1 MLLAGQIRRWSL
13 VALPAYTDRD
23 LQQREQDNMRQAVS
37 TLVEWGGQ
45 LAEASGNS
53 HFKFGAS
60 ESFHGIF
67 SQFKSTTS
75 RYGQHGSV
83 CRHKQRQQASL
94 PFIAFSGSNNGMEI
108 RPCGNICGSN
118 FKNFSDIPKTVIDFK
133 YKLEIRISSSQKP
146 TQLMEV
152 PSNVHHWPVTT
163 TMDSYLLLLASY
175 LLH

>member
-1 MLLAGQIRRWSL
+1 MAHDRMWKLRGDSDLERLVLLYWVIIHYMLFSEIPFGFEVKYCVWFVIHNSHIQLLGEEIMLLAGQIRRWSL

-67 SQFKSTTS
+67 
-75 RYGQHGSV
+75 
-83 CRHKQRQQASL
+83 C
-94 PFIAFSGSNNGMEI
+94 
-108 RPCGNICGSN
+108 
-118 FKNFSDIPKTVIDFK
+118 
-133 YKLEIRISSSQKP
+133 
-146 TQLMEV
+146 
-152 PSNVHHWPVTT
+152 
-163 TMDSYLLLLASY
+163 
-175 LLH
+175 

>member
-1 MLLAGQIRRWSL
+1 MAHDRMWKLRGDSDLERLVLLYWVIIHYMLFSEIPFGFEVTYCVWFVIHNSHIQLLGEEIMLLAGQIRRWSL

-67 SQFKSTTS
+67 S
-75 RYGQHGSV
+75 
-83 CRHKQRQQASL
+83 
-94 PFIAFSGSNNGMEI
+94 
-108 RPCGNICGSN
+108 
-118 FKNFSDIPKTVIDFK
+118 
-133 YKLEIRISSSQKP
+133 
-146 TQLMEV
+146 
-152 PSNVHHWPVTT
+152 
-163 TMDSYLLLLASY
+163 
-175 LLH
+175 